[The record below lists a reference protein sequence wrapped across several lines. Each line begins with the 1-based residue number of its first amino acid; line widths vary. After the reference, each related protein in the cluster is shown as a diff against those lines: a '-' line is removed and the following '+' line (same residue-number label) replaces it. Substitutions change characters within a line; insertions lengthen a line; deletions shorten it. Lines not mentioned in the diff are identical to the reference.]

1 MSHSDD
7 YIQKMIDNRGIQA
20 RSDKSNDY
28 RLSDII
34 LNNSSKN
41 RKNVALKSIEA
52 NNHQDDIWLEA
63 GSIVKDWESAHNVRL
78 RGRIKDIA
86 LYAAYIQLTLKRG
99 FTRQDL
105 QNRYSNYNSNYARRK
120 MYLLQKEIG
129 LLVPLKGRRSG
140 RFQQYC
146 ISTEL
151 DKFKVEGSFR
161 GITADSPEGEEQ
173 EGQNMKTL
181 IRHLA
186 ATLSRRKPTFHKL
199 HLYTALHRELY
210 DDLHRWPIPSSRNKA
225 KVKEFRLD
233 RRRTVKFEI
242 YPEGGTVIY
251 MVSTANAYELHK
263 PKGLVDFFSSLGEA
277 RSILKAECNDLH
289 NIPEVTSWKLKF
301 FDKDKTISVSELG
314 KDIPQVM
321 KFWSDEGIRVE
332 HLGEVFQFYG
342 KVMPETGPA
351 FRLEVQSAVDNSE
364 NKDLTDTIITETF
377 PEIKLKSA
385 LVDISKSINK
395 IAEQLEK
402 KAQ

>member
-1 MSHSDD
+1 MV
-7 YIQKMIDNRGIQA
+7 DNMGIQA
-20 RSDKSNDY
+20 RNNESNNN
-28 RLSDII
+28 RLSNII
-34 LNNSSKN
+34 IDKASKN
-41 RKNVALKSIEA
+41 TENVAVKSTEV
-52 NNHQDDIWLEA
+52 NNHEDDLFEA
-63 GSIVKDWESAHNVRL
+63 GKIVKDWESARRVNL
-78 RGRIKDIA
+78 TGRTKNIA
-86 LYAAYIQLTLKRG
+86 LYAAYIQVTRKRG

-105 QNRYSNYNSNYARRK
+105 QNRYNNYNPNYARRK
-120 MYLLQKEIG
+120 MYLLKEMG

-151 DKFKVEGSFR
+151 DKFKGEGRFR
-161 GITADSPEGEEQ
+161 GITPDSPEGKEQ
-173 EGQNMKTL
+173 ESQNIKTL

-186 ATLSRRKPTFHKL
+186 AALSRRKPTFHKL
-199 HLYTALHRELY
+199 ILYTALPRELY
-210 DDLHRWPIPSSRNKA
+210 DDLHRWPIPSPRNKA
-225 KVKEFRLD
+225 KVKEFHID

-289 NIPEVTSWKLKF
+289 RIPEVTSWILKF
-301 FDKDKTISVSELG
+301 FDKDKTIPVSELE

-332 HLGEVFQFYG
+332 NLGEVFQFYG

-351 FRLEVQSAVDNSE
+351 FRLEVQSVVDNSE

-402 KAQ
+402 KKPSNNAGV